1 MANLPG
7 NRGSGGGEGGGGRG
21 PGGRDSGGRGRGPGG
36 QRSQEDSEFED
47 KVIHINRCAKVVK
60 GGRRF
65 SFSAIVVVGDK
76 KGQVGIGLGKA
87 SEVPEAIK
95 KAGKK
100 ARKSL
105 VKVSLEGKTI
115 PHEILGHF
123 GASQVLMKPAPEG
136 TGVIASSSVRAIL
149 EAAGIQDINAKS
161 LKRDNPHNVVKATL
175 DALKKLRTFS
185 DIAKARGKTL
195 AEIL

>member
-1 MANLPG
+1 MQN
-7 NRGSGGGEGGGGRG
+7 NRPMGKAEEME
-21 PGGRDSGGRGRGPGG
+21 P
-36 QRSQEDSEFED
+36 EFEE

-65 SFSAIVVVGDK
+65 SFSAIVVTGDRKGKVG
-76 KGQVGIGLGKA
+76 VGLGKA
-87 SEVPEAIK
+87 NEVPEAIK

-100 ARKSL
+100 ARKNL
-105 VKVSLEGKTI
+105 MNVSLAGTSI
-115 PHEILGHF
+115 PHEILGKY

-161 LKRDNPHNVVKATL
+161 LRRDNPHNVVRATL
-175 DALKKLRTFS
+175 DGLRELRS
-185 DIAKARGKTL
+185 IESIAKSRGKSV
-195 AEIL
+195 AEIM